1 MTCAYMYIS
10 SNLKDYDYFSTQ
22 TLTNTILC
30 NVYNNQRDDYYTLC
44 TYPSRRKDYLRVRQS
59 CDLLE
64 IIMSSYS
71 KKAQV
76 VYFFVCVAYLL
87 LFCQRIF
94 AHLLYLPASYT
105 SYQTTVIRER
115 EREREKG
122 EK

>member
-1 MTCAYMYIS
+1 
-10 SNLKDYDYFSTQ
+10 
-22 TLTNTILC
+22 
-30 NVYNNQRDDYYTLC
+30 
-44 TYPSRRKDYLRVRQS
+44 
-59 CDLLE
+59 
-64 IIMSSYS
+64 MSSYS

-115 EREREKG
+115 EREREGG
-122 EK
+122 EIKEETDKEQKRDVE